1 MIKEIEED
9 KSQNSILSKEKNND
23 EEIKSKKSNDTEKKE
38 KSLLKE
44 EKEKNEIDKE
54 LNDSK
59 KENEEEEKK
68 SIKEDKFQ
76 NSILS
81 KENNND
87 DEEIKSINTKKK
99 EKREKRLIKEE
110 EDKKEIDKELNDLEK
125 EKDEEE
131 KKSKSKK
138 ESEKELESS
147 DLSENSQ
154 SAKQGIKN
162 FNQFKNIIHKK
173 MKKDSEE
180 KKIKDEMDK
189 NLANYLKLSYYIE
202 EKKIRNALMQ
212 NEVEKKEI
220 DKPTEARLIKRIKEL
235 DKEIIPRNKKYFYS
249 GVQIITLTDINNRE
263 NVKKSKNKK
272 IQQGLSNMTIKK
284 TEKISN
290 EELRE
295 MPEILDN
302 VIKKRG
308 IDKKNYAKNESTFID
323 NIVTP
328 KDTLTPT
335 TDGDDDCIIF

>member
-1 MIKEIEED
+1 MINEIEED

-23 EEIKSKKSNDTEKKE
+23 EEIKSKKSNDKEKKE

-125 EKDEEE
+125 EKDEED

-302 VIKKRG
+302 VIKKRE